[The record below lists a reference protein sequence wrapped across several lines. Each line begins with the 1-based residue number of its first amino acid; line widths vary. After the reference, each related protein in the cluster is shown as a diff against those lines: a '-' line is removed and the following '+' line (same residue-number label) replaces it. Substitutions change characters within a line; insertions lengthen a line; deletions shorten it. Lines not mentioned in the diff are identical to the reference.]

1 MKKLII
7 FLFIAASFSAISQT
21 DSIGYVVY
29 VKGIYDT
36 KRHKITTIE
45 KVTEKLNIH
54 FPDVKVDIEKELTQ
68 SDYFQ
73 MMNEYKIFLV
83 EKKRIV
89 VRNGKT
95 KYKRL

>member
-45 KVTEKLNIH
+45 KVTEKLNIKGYESG
-54 FPDVKVDIEKELTQ
+54 FLIAEGLTL
-68 SDYFQ
+68 
-73 MMNEYKIFLV
+73 FLV
-83 EKKRIV
+83 STV
-89 VRNGKT
+89 
-95 KYKRL
+95 L